1 MQKASQKLQNKIMND
16 IWKTELSNATYGLNK
31 SLTNKKRKNDFL
43 KKR

>member
-16 IWKTELSNATYGLNK
+16 IWETELSNATYGLNK
-31 SLTNKKRKNDFL
+31 LLTNKKHKNDFL